1 MNKLLLSFAALSLL
15 AACEAGTPPAGGT
28 TPADV
33 AQAGTAPAAAP
44 QAGAAQADAGGHF
57 ILQAPGSQ
65 VIEVLIDN
73 GNITGPNIMVTRY
86 RTATD
91 HALRGMVLGKTVDV
105 AITDN
110 KATGIFGAGPLDIA
124 TEHRDG
130 KVHIS
135 GLVSGSMTDFELNM
149 KILKGRIGQCAY
161 DLTWNGKAYE
171 GTRGCGSSAA
181 RVTVYVPTTLG
192 KWSEPEMATCLGVLM
207 SQPSNDASGSTG
219 GRLQGASLPG
229 VSSGAMKAPTPRHG
243 NVDD

>member
-1 MNKLLLSFAALSLL
+1 MKKLLFSFAALPFL
-15 AACEAGTPPAGGT
+15 AACEAGTPPAGST
-28 TPADV
+28 TPASV
-33 AQAGTAPAAAP
+33 PQEGAAPAGAP
-44 QAGAAQADAGGHF
+44 QAGAAPTETGGHF

-105 AITDN
+105 AITDT
-110 KATGIFGAGPLDIA
+110 KATGIFGAGPLDIT

-135 GLVSGSMTDFELNM
+135 GLVGGSMTDFELNM
-149 KILKGRIGQCAY
+149 KLLKGRIGQCAY

-171 GTRGCGSSAA
+171 GPRGCGSSAA
-181 RVTVYVPTTLG
+181 RVTVYVPATLG
-192 KWSEPEMATCLGVLM
+192 KWSEPEMAACLGVLM
-207 SQPSNDASGSTG
+207 SQP
-219 GRLQGASLPG
+219 Q
-229 VSSGAMKAPTPRHG
+229 
-243 NVDD
+243 